1 MFSCIKIIIF
11 ILVGS
16 NKPLRELAIN
26 PAVEN
31 MGSTATLID
40 GIHKYSF
47 AKRAR

>member
-16 NKPLRELAIN
+16 SKLMRELTIN

-31 MGSTATLID
+31 MDSTATLLD